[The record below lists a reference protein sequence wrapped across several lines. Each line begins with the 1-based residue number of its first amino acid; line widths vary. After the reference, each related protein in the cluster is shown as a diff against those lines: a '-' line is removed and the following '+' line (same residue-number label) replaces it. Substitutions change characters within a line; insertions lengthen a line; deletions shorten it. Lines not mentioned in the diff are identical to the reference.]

1 VIGPLVPGGSGG
13 PHGARVPGTSLVLDP
28 CAAAFSTGALVAWL
42 GYNDAWLAAEWCA
55 PHSRVRAASQPALTP
70 LAVFQKGAPV

>member
-1 VIGPLVPGGSGG
+1 MIGPLVPGAGGG

-55 PHSRVRAASQPALTP
+55 RAAQRRA
-70 LAVFQKGAPV
+70 AAQR

>member
-1 VIGPLVPGGSGG
+1 VIGPLVPGSSGG
-13 PHGARVPGTSLVLDP
+13 PHGSRVPGTSLVLDP

-55 PHSRVRAASQPALTP
+55 PHPRKRAASQPALTS
-70 LAVFQKGAPV
+70 LALSS